1 MRLSEKSL
9 SLLPASV
16 ARPTYD
22 RSKVVGS
29 IVHLGLG
36 SFHRAHQAMFTE
48 AVLASG
54 DLQWGIVGA
63 GLISADKKNALLP
76 QDCLYALAEK
86 GADAESVRVIGALV
100 DVLGGADDSARL
112 LAKMSDVSTRIVSI
126 TVTEKGYYLDPA
138 TATLQ
143 LQAPAIVADLAAPAA
158 PQTVLGLI
166 VHALK
171 SRRAAGI
178 PPFTVLSC
186 DNLPSNGKLA
196 KAAVLAFAREVDGE
210 LAAWIEAHVC
220 FPCTMVDRIT
230 PATTDADRAHVAQV
244 LGLEDAWPVVT
255 EQFVQWVIEDNF
267 SMGRPDWTLGGAIF
281 SDEIER
287 WENMKLRC
295 LNGSHS
301 TLAYLG
307 QLTGR
312 ETVADAMQLPLITD
326 ILDALW
332 VEMREVLQAPKGV
345 DAAAYVE
352 SLKQRFRNPALKH
365 RTAQIASDGSQKLP
379 QRLLA
384 PLRDRLAR
392 GLASPTIATAIA
404 AWMHYAV
411 KIAQTP
417 GGVLGDP
424 LAGEILP
431 AARQSCDAA
440 TIVGNL
446 LALDKIF
453 GTDLPVNDAFRALLT
468 EKFVELAKNPAV
480 ATATQIRFQGSAD

>member
-9 SLLPASV
+9 TQLPSSV
-16 ARPTYD
+16 AKPAYD

-29 IVHLGLG
+29 IVHLGIG
-36 SFHRAHQAMFTE
+36 AFHRAHQAMFTD

-54 DLQWGIVGA
+54 DLAWGIVGA
-63 GLISADKKNALLP
+63 GVISADMKNALAP
-76 QDCLYALAEK
+76 QDFLYALAEM
-86 GADAESVRVIGALV
+86 GADSEKVKVIGSIV
-100 DVLGGADDSARL
+100 DVFGGAEDADKL
-112 LAKMSDVSTRIVSI
+112 LTKMSDLSTRIVSI

-138 TATLQ
+138 TGKLQ
-143 LQAPAIVADLAAPAA
+143 LQAPAIAADLAAPTQ
-158 PQTVLGLI
+158 PKTVLGLI
-166 VHALK
+166 VQALK
-171 SRRAAGI
+171 NRQGAGI

-186 DNLPSNGKLA
+186 DNLPNNGVLA
-196 KAAVLAFAREVDGE
+196 KAAVLAFAREVDGA
-210 LAAWIEAHVC
+210 LATWIEANVC

-230 PATTDADRAHVAQV
+230 PATTDADRAHVTAV
-244 LGLEDAWPVVT
+244 IGMDDAWPVVT
-255 EQFVQWVIEDNF
+255 EQFVQWVIEDQF
-267 SMGRPDWTLGGAIF
+267 TMGRPDWTVAGAIF
-281 SDEIER
+281 SDEIEC

-326 ILDALW
+326 ILDPLW
-332 VEMREVLQAPKGV
+332 VEIRDVLHAPKGV
-345 DAAAYVE
+345 NPAEYVE

-384 PLRDRLAR
+384 PLRDRLAK
-392 GLASPTIATAIA
+392 GLVSPMIATAIA

-411 KIAQTP
+411 KIAHTE
-417 GGVLGDP
+417 GGVLNDP

-431 AARQSCDAA
+431 AAKRSNDAA
-440 TIVGNL
+440 SIVTNL

-453 GTDLPVNDAFRALLT
+453 GADLPANAAFCALLT
-468 EKFVELAKNPAV
+468 EKFVELAKNP
-480 ATATQIRFQGSAD
+480 QIASAAQITV